1 MIRFGPYRIDVQQ
14 RELHCGEQP
23 LKIENI
29 PLDILLLLIRERDRI
44 VTREEIAEQVWGRDR
59 HVEAADGINTAIR
72 KIRRALDD
80 DADGPGCI
88 QTVIGRG
95 YRFIG
100 VVEDELVAAAD
111 APLPA
116 RPAADAGSPG
126 SRWIWVSL
134 TAAALLLTAAAV
146 WWLRPNQPAEEHGA
160 EVLTGYAGSEGQPSF
175 SPDGSKVVFSWNGER
190 QDNLDIYVKQIG
202 SAGPPLRLTTN
213 SAAESG
219 PSWSPDDRWIAF
231 FRRTNGTMKLLLI
244 PSLGGP
250 EREVAELVSGVS
262 WVSWTPDAKWLV
274 FSAADVVDGPLNIW
288 AVSVATGERRSLTT
302 WPNPQGVGS
311 GIKSIGDLWPA
322 VAPDG
327 RTLAFS
333 RSKGSYVSE
342 VYSMPLAMDL
352 RPGGPPARIVD
363 QLCPLV
369 MGIAWTTDGRDLI
382 YGCGTE
388 TAFGLWRT
396 STSGRSTPRHLT
408 FALAS
413 AGFPSIAR
421 GTPRL
426 AYSWSVSNTNLWR
439 LDTRTKERRMLIGSS
454 QGHNRMPQYSR
465 DGRRIAFQSSR
476 SGDAEV
482 WTCDAE
488 GTNCQQLTNFR
499 GTQGG
504 AARWSPD
511 GHWLAFDSRAEG
523 QAEIYVM
530 QADGG
535 AKRRLT
541 SHQANDTSPSWSRD
555 GRWIYF
561 TSNRTGRHEI
571 WKTPTEG
578 GDTVQVT
585 RAGGISVFE
594 SPDGRLLF
602 YTKLLNDPKDTLF
615 SMPVEGGEETNLA
628 INIGHWATFGP
639 TSKGIYFV
647 HDRFSIRFLDFAT
660 GKVSTLAKSD
670 KVMIGLTVSPDGA
683 YVVVSQFDRSEQD
696 LMLVENFR

>member
-369 MGIAWTTDGRDLI
+369 MGITWTTDGRDLI